1 MFRFPADGR
10 RFFRRFSLKNWLIFL
25 HFFEKKLKLHKNQG
39 FKNHH
44 PMTENDISYLI
55 RGAIFRIYNAL
66 GPGLYESA
74 YEALL
79 AYELKKLN
87 LKVETQV
94 PLPLVHEGVSME
106 IGYRVDLWV
115 ENKVII
121 EIKSVEHL
129 QEVHHKQLLT
139 YLKLSGMKLGLLV
152 NFNSADINKS
162 IFRKVNHL

>member
-1 MFRFPADGR
+1 
-10 RFFRRFSLKNWLIFL
+10 
-25 HFFEKKLKLHKNQG
+25 
-39 FKNHH
+39 
-44 PMTENDISYLI
+44 MTENDISYMI

-74 YEALL
+74 YEAIL

-94 PLPLVHEGVSME
+94 QLPLVHEGVSME

-152 NFNSADINKS
+152 NFNSADISKS

>member
-1 MFRFPADGR
+1 
-10 RFFRRFSLKNWLIFL
+10 
-25 HFFEKKLKLHKNQG
+25 
-39 FKNHH
+39 
-44 PMTENDISYLI
+44 MTENDISYLI

-74 YEALL
+74 YEAIL

-94 PLPLVHEGVSME
+94 QLPLVHDGVSME

-121 EIKSVEHL
+121 EIKSVEDL